1 MRIVFEDLVKTVA
14 ETQIVA
20 PITRLELLVGLAGG
34 LLTAHFIEI
43 LHRQDYTFLNMEELC
58 HEGFA
63 VRGCALAS
71 NEKYI
76 RVARLQ
82 LRISRVFYVLRVLA
96 IVMAAVVTFPADI
109 LPDDAREKFA
119 HLVQIEVPC
128 ITNAVAF
135 LSIWVATVVICIV
148 FNMFGRFVCHM
159 VIDHLYDQDRS
170 ELVVREKHIP
180 SNSLISADSGN
191 SGNSE
196 SGTAGGELVQ
206 PVVGRRG
213 RSRTVIYEDEISVN
227 DGAPLPSARRRTR
240 TILGGHLGKY
250 EAIATEYDEKDE
262 TASLLPTE

>member
-43 LHRQDYTFLNMEELC
+43 LHRQDYNFLNMEELC

-71 NEKYI
+71 NEKHI

-135 LSIWVATVVICIV
+135 LSVWVATVVICIV

-159 VIDHLYDQDRS
+159 VIDHQVPGISHPAGSFLFSFQTISTID
-170 ELVVREKHIP
+170 EEKYGSH
-180 SNSLISADSGN
+180 
-191 SGNSE
+191 
-196 SGTAGGELVQ
+196 
-206 PVVGRRG
+206 
-213 RSRTVIYEDEISVN
+213 
-227 DGAPLPSARRRTR
+227 
-240 TILGGHLGKY
+240 TIIEGKY
-250 EAIATEYDEKDE
+250 FGSDGVFPNKRRKCPGEGSRPSGSTGSSGHI
-262 TASLLPTE
+262 